1 MKHTRNSSPSRVA
14 GARAAAQRRQSGV
27 ALIVALILLVVITVI
42 GLAAIR
48 TSTLQEKM
56 AGNTFDRAQ
65 AFQVAEATL
74 QLASAT
80 ILPPAPPAEAT
91 LQLASATILP
101 PAPPPDPATYQANAY
116 TDCANNPCLDNPAH
130 DPNVPAAAWTLPPTA
145 TNAGGGTANIV
156 SLYGNNPSYIIQ
168 YMGACTVGG
177 GGNFQFTNDE
187 NNQGGGGSLKTAG
200 QCYRITARSSTP
212 GNGAPPADRASV
224 TLQAIFRTS

>member
-1 MKHTRNSSPSRVA
+1 MTHFRLPPSTRLR
-14 GARAAAQRRQSGV
+14 RRQQGV

-65 AFQVAEATL
+65 AFQVAEATM
-74 QLASAT
+74 QFASAT
-80 ILPPAPPAEAT
+80 ILPPAA
-91 LQLASATILP
+91 
-101 PAPPPDPATYQANAY
+101 APNPATYQANAY
-116 TDCANNPCLDNPAH
+116 TNCANNPCLDNPAN

-145 TNAGGGTANIV
+145 TNAAAGAGSIV
-156 SLYGNNPSYIIQ
+156 TLYGNNPSYIIQ
-168 YMGACTVGG
+168 YMGACSVDG

-187 NNQGGGGSLKTAG
+187 NNQGGGGSLKATG

-212 GNGAPPADRASV
+212 GNGAPPQDRAQV

>member
-65 AFQVAEATL
+65 AFQV
-74 QLASAT
+74 
-80 ILPPAPPAEAT
+80 AEAT

>member
-1 MKHTRNSSPSRVA
+1 MKHTRNSSPSRIA

-65 AFQVAEATL
+65 AFQV
-74 QLASAT
+74 
-80 ILPPAPPAEAT
+80 AEAT

>member
-1 MKHTRNSSPSRVA
+1 MNLPRLRPTARVPH
-14 GARAAAQRRQSGV
+14 QQHGV
-27 ALIVALILLVVITVI
+27 ALIVALILLVVVTII

-56 AGNTFDRAQ
+56 AGNTFDRTQ

-80 ILPPAPPAEAT
+80 ILPPAPT
-91 LQLASATILP
+91 
-101 PAPPPDPATYQANAY
+101 PDPATYQASAY
-116 TDCANNPCLDNPAH
+116 TNCANNPCLDNPAN

-145 TNAGGGTANIV
+145 TNAANGASSV
-156 SLYGNNPSYIIQ
+156 VTLYGHNPSYIIQ
-168 YMGACTVGG
+168 YMGACSPT
-177 GGNFQFTNDE
+177 GNGSFQFTNDE
-187 NNQGGGGSLKTAG
+187 NNQGGGGSLKATG

-212 GNGAPPADRASV
+212 GNGAPPQERAQV

>member
-1 MKHTRNSSPSRVA
+1 MKHTRKSSPSRVA

-65 AFQVAEATL
+65 AFQV
-74 QLASAT
+74 
-80 ILPPAPPAEAT
+80 AEAT

>member
-1 MKHTRNSSPSRVA
+1 MKHTRNSSPSRVTS
-14 GARAAAQRRQSGV
+14 ARAAAQRKQSGV

-74 QLASAT
+74 QFASAT
-80 ILPPAPPAEAT
+80 ILPPAT
-91 LQLASATILP
+91 
-101 PAPPPDPATYQANAY
+101 PPDPATYQANTY
-116 TDCANNPCLDNPAH
+116 TNCANNACLDNPVH
-130 DPNVPAAAWTLPPTA
+130 DANVPAAAWTLPPTA
-145 TNAGGGTANIV
+145 TNASGGTADIV

-212 GNGAPPADRASV
+212 GNGAPAADRASV
-224 TLQAIFRTS
+224 TLQAIYRTS

>member
-80 ILPPAPPAEAT
+80 ILPPAPP
-91 LQLASATILP
+91 
-101 PAPPPDPATYQANAY
+101 PDPATYQAKAY

>member
-1 MKHTRNSSPSRVA
+1 MTHFRLPPFTRLRH
-14 GARAAAQRRQSGV
+14 RQQGV

-65 AFQVAEATL
+65 AFQVAEATM

-80 ILPPAPPAEAT
+80 ILPPAA
-91 LQLASATILP
+91 
-101 PAPPPDPATYQANAY
+101 APNPATYQANAY
-116 TDCANNPCLDNPAH
+116 TNCANNPCLDNPAN
-130 DPNVPAAAWTLPPTA
+130 DPNVPAAAWTSPPTA
-145 TNAGGGTANIV
+145 TNAAAGAGSIV
-156 SLYGNNPSYIIQ
+156 TLYGNNPSYIIQ
-168 YMGACTVGG
+168 YMGACSVDG

-187 NNQGGGGSLKTAG
+187 NNQGGGGSLKATG

-212 GNGAPPADRASV
+212 GNGAPPQDRAQV

>member
-1 MKHTRNSSPSRVA
+1 MTPSPLPSS
-14 GARAAAQRRQSGV
+14 ARPLHRQRGV

-80 ILPPAPPAEAT
+80 ILPPAT
-91 LQLASATILP
+91 T
-101 PAPPPDPATYQANAY
+101 PDPATYQANAY
-116 TDCANNPCLDNPAH
+116 TNCANNPCLDNPAN
-130 DPNVPAAAWTLPPTA
+130 DPNVPASAWTLPPTA
-145 TNAGGGTANIV
+145 TNAAAGAGSIV
-156 SLYGNNPSYIIQ
+156 TLYGNNPSYIIQ
-168 YMGACTVGG
+168 YMGACSAAS
-177 GGNFQFTNDE
+177 GNFQFTNDE
-187 NNQGGGGSLKTAG
+187 NNQGGGGSLKAAG

-212 GNGAPPADRASV
+212 GNGAPPQDRAQV

>member
-1 MKHTRNSSPSRVA
+1 MKHTRNSSPSRVTS
-14 GARAAAQRRQSGV
+14 ARAAAQRKQSGV

-74 QLASAT
+74 QFAA
-80 ILPPAPPAEAT
+80 
-91 LQLASATILP
+91 ATILP
-101 PAPPPDPATYQANAY
+101 PAPPPNPDTYRANAY
-116 TDCANNPCLDNPAH
+116 TDCANNVCLDNPASAGSK
-130 DPNVPAAAWTLPPTA
+130 VPETAWTQPPIA
-145 TNAGGGTANIV
+145 TDASGGTATIV

-168 YMGACTVGG
+168 YMGACTVS
-177 GGNFQFTNDE
+177 GGNFLFTNDE
-187 NNQGGGGSLKTAG
+187 NNQGGGNSLKTAG

-212 GNGAPPADRASV
+212 GNGAPAADRASV
-224 TLQAIFRTS
+224 TLQAIYRTS

>member
-1 MKHTRNSSPSRVA
+1 MKHTRNSCPSRVA

-65 AFQVAEATL
+65 AFQV
-74 QLASAT
+74 
-80 ILPPAPPAEAT
+80 AEAT

-177 GGNFQFTNDE
+177 GNFQFTNDE

>member
-1 MKHTRNSSPSRVA
+1 MTHFRLPPSTKSL
-14 GARAAAQRRQSGV
+14 RRQQGV

-65 AFQVAEATL
+65 AFQVAEATM
-74 QLASAT
+74 QFASAT
-80 ILPPAPPAEAT
+80 ILPPAA
-91 LQLASATILP
+91 
-101 PAPPPDPATYQANAY
+101 APNPATYQANAY
-116 TDCANNPCLDNPAH
+116 TNCANNPCLDNPAN

-145 TNAGGGTANIV
+145 TNAAAGTGSIV
-156 SLYGNNPSYIIQ
+156 TLYGNNPSYIIQ
-168 YMGACTVGG
+168 YMGACSVDG

-187 NNQGGGGSLKTAG
+187 NNQGGGGSLKATG

-212 GNGAPPADRASV
+212 GNGAPPQDRAQV

>member
-14 GARAAAQRRQSGV
+14 GARAAAQGRQSGV

-65 AFQVAEATL
+65 AFQV
-74 QLASAT
+74 
-80 ILPPAPPAEAT
+80 AEAT

>member
-1 MKHTRNSSPSRVA
+1 MTHFRLPPSTRLR
-14 GARAAAQRRQSGV
+14 RRQQGV

-65 AFQVAEATL
+65 AFQVAEATM

-80 ILPPAPPAEAT
+80 ILPPAA
-91 LQLASATILP
+91 
-101 PAPPPDPATYQANAY
+101 APNPATYQANAY
-116 TDCANNPCLDNPAH
+116 TNCANNPCLDNPAN
-130 DPNVPAAAWTLPPTA
+130 DPNVPASAWTLPPTA
-145 TNAGGGTANIV
+145 TNAAAGAGNIV
-156 SLYGNNPSYIIQ
+156 TLYGNNPSYIIQ
-168 YMGACTVGG
+168 YMGACSVDG

-187 NNQGGGGSLKTAG
+187 NNQGGGGSLKATG

-212 GNGAPPADRASV
+212 GNGAPPQDRAQV

>member
-80 ILPPAPPAEAT
+80 ILPPAPP
-91 LQLASATILP
+91 P
-101 PAPPPDPATYQANAY
+101 GPATYQANAY

>member
-1 MKHTRNSSPSRVA
+1 MTHFRLPPSTRLR
-14 GARAAAQRRQSGV
+14 RRQQGV

-65 AFQVAEATL
+65 AFQVAEATM
-74 QLASAT
+74 QFASAT
-80 ILPPAPPAEAT
+80 ILPPAA
-91 LQLASATILP
+91 
-101 PAPPPDPATYQANAY
+101 APNPATYQANAY
-116 TDCANNPCLDNPAH
+116 TNCANNPCLDNPAN

-145 TNAGGGTANIV
+145 TNAAAGAGNIV
-156 SLYGNNPSYIIQ
+156 TLYGNNPSYIIQ
-168 YMGACTVGG
+168 YMGACSVDG

-187 NNQGGGGSLKTAG
+187 NNQGGGGSLKATG

-212 GNGAPPADRASV
+212 GNGAPPQDRAQV

>member
-1 MKHTRNSSPSRVA
+1 MNLPRLRPTTRAPHQ
-14 GARAAAQRRQSGV
+14 QRGV
-27 ALIVALILLVVITVI
+27 ALIVALILLVVVTII

-56 AGNTFDRAQ
+56 AGNTFDRTQ

-80 ILPPAPPAEAT
+80 ILPPAPT
-91 LQLASATILP
+91 
-101 PAPPPDPATYQANAY
+101 PDPATYQANAY
-116 TDCANNPCLDNPAH
+116 TNCANNPCLDNPAN

-145 TNAGGGTANIV
+145 TNAANGASSV
-156 SLYGNNPSYIIQ
+156 VTLYGHNPSYIIQ
-168 YMGACTVGG
+168 YMGACSLN
-177 GGNFQFTNDE
+177 GNGSFQFTNDE
-187 NNQGGGGSLKTAG
+187 NNQGGGGSLKATG

-212 GNGAPPADRASV
+212 GNGAPPQERAQV

>member
-1 MKHTRNSSPSRVA
+1 MTHFRLPPSTRPLC
-14 GARAAAQRRQSGV
+14 RQQGV

-65 AFQVAEATL
+65 AFQVAEATM

-80 ILPPAPPAEAT
+80 ILPPAA
-91 LQLASATILP
+91 
-101 PAPPPDPATYQANAY
+101 APNPATYQANAY
-116 TDCANNPCLDNPAH
+116 TNCANNPCLDNPAN

-145 TNAGGGTANIV
+145 TNAAAGAGNIV
-156 SLYGNNPSYIIQ
+156 TLYGNNPSYIIQ
-168 YMGACTVGG
+168 YMGACSVDG

-187 NNQGGGGSLKTAG
+187 NNQGGGGSLKATG

-212 GNGAPPADRASV
+212 GNGAPPQDRAQV